1 MKVIAVA
8 SPKGGSGKTTLA
20 SALAVRATMEST
32 RVAMFD
38 LNSDQGN
45 LTQWWVLRGEPMSP
59 RLIEVENVTR
69 DVEVLRASRF
79 EWLIIDTPPL
89 ELDVIE
95 TAILKSDCVLI
106 PVRAS
111 IFDIGSITPVA
122 EMCRERHKPYAF
134 VLSAVDSRFKKLTE
148 RAMAALISEG
158 PICATRI
165 SYRQPYISA
174 LTGGRAGH
182 EVEEELRPEID
193 SLWGEVKRLALSAPS
208 AIRSR
213 VANG

>member
-1 MKVIAVA
+1 MHVIAIA

-20 SALAVRATMEST
+20 SALAVRAAMESP

-38 LNSDQGN
+38 LNCDQGN
-45 LTQWWVLRGEPMSP
+45 LTQWWVLRGEPMNP
-59 RLIEVENVTR
+59 RLVEVEHITR

-89 ELDVIE
+89 ELDIIE
-95 TAILKSDCVLI
+95 NAVLKADCVLI

-111 IFDIGSITPVA
+111 IFDIGSITPVV

-174 LTGGRAGH
+174 LTGGKAGH
-182 EVEEELRPEID
+182 EVEEDLRPEID
-193 SLWGEVKRLALSAPS
+193 SLWGEVKRLALGAQP
-208 AIRSR
+208 ATRRI
-213 VANG
+213 AAHG

>member
-1 MKVIAVA
+1 MHVITIA

-20 SALAVRATMEST
+20 SALAVRAAVESK

-45 LTQWWVLRGEPMSP
+45 LTQWWVLRGEPMNP
-59 RLIEVENVTR
+59 RLVEVEHITR

-89 ELDVIE
+89 ELDIIE
-95 TAILKSDCVLI
+95 NAVLKADAILI
-106 PVRAS
+106 PVRAC
-111 IFDIGSITPVA
+111 IFDIGSITPMV
-122 EMCRERHKPYAF
+122 EMARERHKPYAF

-148 RAMAALISEG
+148 RAMAALVSEG

-174 LTGGRAGH
+174 LTGGMAGH
-182 EVEEELRPEID
+182 EVEEDLRPEIN
-193 SLWGEVKRLALSAPS
+193 SLWGEVKRLALGAQP
-208 AIRSR
+208 ATRRI
-213 VANG
+213 AAHG

>member
-1 MKVIAVA
+1 MQVIAIA

-20 SALAVRATMEST
+20 SALAVRASMESA

-45 LTQWWVLRGEPMSP
+45 LTQWWVLRGEPINP
-59 RLIEVENVTR
+59 RRVEVEHISR

-89 ELDVIE
+89 ELDIIE
-95 TAILKSDCVLI
+95 NAALKADVVLV

-111 IFDIGSITPVA
+111 IFDIGSITPVV

-148 RAMAALISEG
+148 RAMAALITEG
-158 PICATRI
+158 PICASRI
-165 SYRQPYISA
+165 SYRQPYVSA
-174 LTGGRAGH
+174 LTGGMAGH

-193 SLWGEVKRLALSAPS
+193 SLWGEVKRLALGAQP
-208 AIRSR
+208 ATRRIA
-213 VANG
+213 ANG

>member
-20 SALAVRATMEST
+20 SALAVHAAMEST

-45 LTQWWVLRGEPMSP
+45 LTQWWVLRGEPMNP
-59 RLIEVENVTR
+59 RLIEVEHITR

-95 TAILKSDCVLI
+95 NAVLKSDCVLI

-111 IFDIGSITPVA
+111 IFDIGSITPVV

-148 RAMAALISEG
+148 RSMAALISEG

-174 LTGGRAGH
+174 LTGGKAGH

-193 SLWGEVKRLALSAPS
+193 SLWGEVKRLASSTPS
-208 AIRSR
+208 AVRGR
-213 VANG
+213 AANG

>member
-1 MKVIAVA
+1 MQVIAIA

-20 SALAVRATMEST
+20 SALAVRAAMESK

-38 LNSDQGN
+38 LNCDQGN
-45 LTQWWVLRGEPMSP
+45 LTQWWVLRGEPMNP
-59 RLIEVENVTR
+59 RLIEVKHITR

-89 ELDVIE
+89 ELDIIE
-95 TAILKSDCVLI
+95 NAVLKADCVLI

-111 IFDIGSITPVA
+111 IFDIGSITPVV

-148 RAMAALISEG
+148 RAMAALVSEC
-158 PICATRI
+158 PICPPRPLQAAGVAEQDSDAAIEGQACSVR
-165 SYRQPYISA
+165 
-174 LTGGRAGH
+174 RAPWPTPTP
-182 EVEEELRPEID
+182 RY
-193 SLWGEVKRLALSAPS
+193 LSPGW
-208 AIRSR
+208 
-213 VANG
+213 VD

>member
-1 MKVIAVA
+1 MHVIAIA

-20 SALAVRATMEST
+20 SALAVRAAMESP

-45 LTQWWVLRGEPMSP
+45 LTQWWVLRGEPMNP
-59 RLIEVENVTR
+59 RLVEVEHITR

-89 ELDVIE
+89 ELDIIE
-95 TAILKSDCVLI
+95 NAVLKADVVLV

-111 IFDIGSITPVA
+111 IFDIGSITPVV
-122 EMCRERHKPYAF
+122 EMARERHKPYAF

-148 RAMAALISEG
+148 RAMAALVSEG

-174 LTGGRAGH
+174 LTGGKAGH
-182 EVEEELRPEID
+182 EVEDDLRPEID
-193 SLWGEVKRLALSAPS
+193 SLWGEVKRLALGAQP
-208 AIRSR
+208 ATKRI
-213 VANG
+213 AAHG

>member
-1 MKVIAVA
+1 MKVITIA
-8 SPKGGSGKTTLA
+8 SPKGGSGKTTLS
-20 SALAVRATMEST
+20 SALAVRAAMESA

-45 LTQWWVLRGEPMSP
+45 LTQWWVLRGEPMNP
-59 RLIEVENVTR
+59 RLVEVEHITR
-69 DVEVLRASRF
+69 DIEVLRASRF

-89 ELDVIE
+89 ELDIIE
-95 TAILKSDCVLI
+95 NAVLKADAVLV

-111 IFDIGSITPVA
+111 IFDIGSITPVV

-158 PICATRI
+158 PIFATRI

-174 LTGGRAGH
+174 LTGGLAGH
-182 EVEEELRPEID
+182 EVEEDLRPEID
-193 SLWGEVKRLALSAPS
+193 SLWGEVKRLALGAQP
-208 AIRSR
+208 ATRRIA
-213 VANG
+213 ANG

>member
-1 MKVIAVA
+1 MKVITVA

-20 SALAVRATMEST
+20 SVLAVRASMESA

-38 LNSDQGN
+38 LNADQGN
-45 LTQWWVLRGEPMSP
+45 LTQWWVLRGEPMNP
-59 RLIEVENVTR
+59 RLVEVEHITR

-89 ELDVIE
+89 ELDIIE
-95 TAILKSDCVLI
+95 NAVLKADCVLI

-111 IFDIGSITPVA
+111 IFDIGSITPVV
-122 EMCRERHKPYAF
+122 EMCRQRHKPFAF

-148 RAMAALISEG
+148 RAMAALVSEG
-158 PICATRI
+158 LISATRI

-174 LTGGRAGH
+174 LTGGKAGH

-193 SLWGEVKRLALSAPS
+193 SLWGEVKRLALGAQP
-208 AIRSR
+208 ATRRI
-213 VANG
+213 AAHG

>member
-1 MKVIAVA
+1 MHVIAIA

-20 SALAVRATMEST
+20 SALAVRATMESG

-45 LTQWWVLRGEPMSP
+45 LTQWWVLRGEPMNP
-59 RLIEVENVTR
+59 RLVEVEHIAR

-79 EWLIIDTPPL
+79 EWLIVDTPPL
-89 ELDVIE
+89 ELDIIE
-95 TAILKSDCVLI
+95 TAVLTSDAVLI

-111 IFDIGSITPVA
+111 IFDIGSITPVV
-122 EMCRERHKPYAF
+122 EMCRERRKPYAF

-148 RAMAALISEG
+148 RAMAALLTEG
-158 PICATRI
+158 PIWPTRI

-174 LTGGRAGH
+174 LTGGMGGH
-182 EVEEELRPEID
+182 EVEEDLRPEID
-193 SLWGEVKRLALSAPS
+193 SLWGEVKRLALGAQP
-208 AIRSR
+208 AARRI
-213 VANG
+213 AAHG

>member
-1 MKVIAVA
+1 MKVIAIA

-20 SALAVRATMEST
+20 SALAVRAAVESR

-45 LTQWWVLRGEPMSP
+45 LTQWWVLRGEPMNP
-59 RLIEVENVTR
+59 RLIEVEHITR

-89 ELDVIE
+89 ELDIIE
-95 TAILKSDCVLI
+95 NAVLKADCVLI

-111 IFDIGSITPVA
+111 IFDIGSITPVV

-148 RAMAALISEG
+148 RAMAALVSEG

-165 SYRQPYISA
+165 SYRQPYISGA
-174 LTGGRAGH
+174 DGRQGRPRGRGG
-182 EVEEELRPEID
+182 
-193 SLWGEVKRLALSAPS
+193 SA
-208 AIRSR
+208 SR
-213 VANG
+213 DRFTLGRGQAPGVGRTASD

>member
-1 MKVIAVA
+1 MKVIAIA

-20 SALAVRATMEST
+20 SALAVRAAMESG

-45 LTQWWVLRGEPMSP
+45 LTQWWVLRGEPMNP
-59 RLIEVENVTR
+59 RLVEVEHITR

-79 EWLIIDTPPL
+79 EWLVIDTPPL
-89 ELDVIE
+89 ELDIIE
-95 TAILKSDCVLI
+95 NTVLKADCVLI

-111 IFDIGSITPVA
+111 IFDIGSITPVV

-148 RAMAALISEG
+148 RAMAALITEG
-158 PICATRI
+158 PICASRI
-165 SYRQPYISA
+165 SYRQPYVSA
-174 LTGGRAGH
+174 LTGGMAGH
-182 EVEEELRPEID
+182 EVEEDLRPEID
-193 SLWGEVKRLALSAPS
+193 SLWGEVKRLVLGAQPATRRF
-208 AIRSR
+208 AAH
-213 VANG
+213 V

>member
-1 MKVIAVA
+1 MKVIAIA

-20 SALAVRATMEST
+20 SALAVRAAMESG
-32 RVAMFD
+32 RVGMFD

-45 LTQWWVLRGEPMSP
+45 LTQWWVLRGEPMNP
-59 RLIEVENVTR
+59 RLIEVEHITR

-89 ELDVIE
+89 ELDIIE
-95 TAILKSDCVLI
+95 NAVLKADCVLI

-111 IFDIGSITPVA
+111 IFDIGSITPIV
-122 EMCRERHKPYAF
+122 EMARQRHKPYAF

-148 RAMAALISEG
+148 RAMAALVSEG

-174 LTGGRAGH
+174 LTGGKAGH
-182 EVEEELRPEID
+182 EVEEDLRPEID
-193 SLWGEVKRLALSAPS
+193 SLWGEVKRLALGAQP
-208 AIRSR
+208 ATRR
-213 VANG
+213 TAAHG

>member
-1 MKVIAVA
+1 MQVIAIA

-20 SALAVRATMEST
+20 SALAVRAAMEST

-38 LNSDQGN
+38 LNCDQGN
-45 LTQWWVLRGEPMSP
+45 LTQWWVLRGEPMNP
-59 RLIEVENVTR
+59 RLVEVEHITR

-89 ELDVIE
+89 ELDIIE
-95 TAILKSDCVLI
+95 NAVLKADCVLI

-111 IFDIGSITPVA
+111 IFDIGSITPVV

-148 RAMAALISEG
+148 RAMAALVSEG

-165 SYRQPYISA
+165 SYRQPYICA
-174 LTGGRAGH
+174 LTGGKAGH
-182 EVEEELRPEID
+182 EVEEDLRPEID
-193 SLWGEVKRLALSAPS
+193 SLWGEVKRLALGAQP
-208 AIRSR
+208 ATRRI
-213 VANG
+213 AAHG

>member
-1 MKVIAVA
+1 MQVIVVA

-20 SALAVRATMEST
+20 SALAVRATVESG

-45 LTQWWVLRGEPMSP
+45 LTQWWVLRGEPMNP
-59 RLIEVENVTR
+59 RLIDVEHITR
-69 DVEVLRASRF
+69 DIEVLRASRF

-89 ELDVIE
+89 ELDIIE
-95 TAILKSDCVLI
+95 NAVLKADVVLI

-111 IFDIGSITPVA
+111 IFDIGSITPVV

-165 SYRQPYISA
+165 SYRQAYISA
-174 LTGGRAGH
+174 LTGGKAGQ
-182 EVEEELRPEID
+182 EVEEDLRPEID
-193 SLWGEVKRLALSAPS
+193 SLWGEVKRLASSAPL
-208 AIRSR
+208 AVRSR

>member
-1 MKVIAVA
+1 MKVITIA

-20 SALAVRATMEST
+20 SALAVRAAMESA

-45 LTQWWVLRGEPMSP
+45 LTQWWVLRGEPMNP
-59 RLIEVENVTR
+59 RLVDVEHITR

-89 ELDVIE
+89 ELDIIE
-95 TAILKSDCVLI
+95 NAVLKADVVLV

-111 IFDIGSITPVA
+111 IFDIGSITPVV

-148 RAMAALISEG
+148 RAMAALVSEG

-174 LTGGRAGH
+174 LTGGKAGH
-182 EVEEELRPEID
+182 EVEEGLRPEID
-193 SLWGEVKRLALSAPS
+193 SLWGEVKRMALGAQP
-208 AIRSR
+208 ATRRI
-213 VANG
+213 AAHG

>member
-1 MKVIAVA
+1 MHVIAIA

-20 SALAVRATMEST
+20 SALAVRASIESG

-45 LTQWWVLRGEPMSP
+45 LTQWWVLRGEPMNP
-59 RLIEVENVTR
+59 RLIEVKHITR

-89 ELDVIE
+89 ELDIIE
-95 TAILKSDCVLI
+95 NAVLKADCVLI

-111 IFDIGSITPVA
+111 IFDIGSITPVV

-134 VLSAVDSRFKKLTE
+134 VLSAVDSKFKKLTE

-174 LTGGRAGH
+174 LTGGMAGH
-182 EVEEELRPEID
+182 EVEEDLRPEIN
-193 SLWGEVKRLALSAPS
+193 SLWGEVKRLTLGAQPATRRI
-208 AIRSR
+208 A
-213 VANG
+213 VHG

>member
-1 MKVIAVA
+1 MKVITIA

-20 SALAVRATMEST
+20 SALAVRATMESG

-38 LNSDQGN
+38 LNNDQGN
-45 LTQWWVLRGEPMSP
+45 LTQWWVLRGEPMNP
-59 RLIEVENVTR
+59 RLVEVEHITR

-89 ELDVIE
+89 ELDIIE
-95 TAILKSDCVLI
+95 NAVLKADAVLVPI
-106 PVRAS
+106 RAS
-111 IFDIGSITPVA
+111 ILDIGSITPVV
-122 EMCRERHKPYAF
+122 EMCRERQKPYAF

-148 RAMAALISEG
+148 RAMAALVSEG

-174 LTGGRAGH
+174 LTGGKVGH
-182 EVEEELRPEID
+182 EVEEDLRPEID
-193 SLWGEVKRLALSAPS
+193 SLWGEVKRLALGAQP
-208 AIRSR
+208 ATRRI
-213 VANG
+213 AAHG

>member
-1 MKVIAVA
+1 MQVITIA

-20 SALAVRATMEST
+20 SALAVRAAMESK

-38 LNSDQGN
+38 LNCDQGN
-45 LTQWWVLRGEPMSP
+45 LTQWWVLRGEPMNP
-59 RLIEVENVTR
+59 RLVEVEHITR

-89 ELDVIE
+89 ELDIIE
-95 TAILKSDCVLI
+95 NAVLKADAILI

-111 IFDIGSITPVA
+111 IFDIGSITPVV
-122 EMCRERHKPYAF
+122 EMGRERHKPYAF

-148 RAMAALISEG
+148 RAMAALVSEG

-174 LTGGRAGH
+174 LTGGMAGH
-182 EVEEELRPEID
+182 EVEEDLRPEID
-193 SLWGEVKRLALSAPS
+193 SLWGEVKRLALGAQP
-208 AIRSR
+208 ATRRI
-213 VANG
+213 AAHG

>member
-1 MKVIAVA
+1 
-8 SPKGGSGKTTLA
+8 
-20 SALAVRATMEST
+20 MESK

-45 LTQWWVLRGEPMSP
+45 LTQWWVLRGEPMNP
-59 RLIEVENVTR
+59 RLVEVEHITR

-79 EWLIIDTPPL
+79 EWLIVDTPPL
-89 ELDVIE
+89 ELDIIE
-95 TAILKSDCVLI
+95 NAVLKADAILI

-111 IFDIGSITPVA
+111 IFDIGSITPVV
-122 EMCRERHKPYAF
+122 EMARERHKPYAF

-148 RAMAALISEG
+148 RAMAALVSEG

-174 LTGGRAGH
+174 LTGGMAGH
-182 EVEEELRPEID
+182 EVEEDLRPEID
-193 SLWGEVKRLALSAPS
+193 SLWGEVKRLTLGAQPATRRI
-208 AIRSR
+208 A
-213 VANG
+213 AHG

>member
-1 MKVIAVA
+1 MQVIAIA

-20 SALAVRATMEST
+20 SALAVRAAMESP

-38 LNSDQGN
+38 LNCDQGN
-45 LTQWWVLRGEPMSP
+45 LTQWWVLRGEPMNP
-59 RLIEVENVTR
+59 RLVEVEHITR

-89 ELDVIE
+89 ELDIIE
-95 TAILKSDCVLI
+95 NAVLKADVVLV

-111 IFDIGSITPVA
+111 IFDIGSITPVV

-158 PICATRI
+158 PIFATRI

-174 LTGGRAGH
+174 LTGGMTGH

-193 SLWGEVKRLALSAPS
+193 SLWGEVKRMALGAQP
-208 AIRSR
+208 ATRRI
-213 VANG
+213 AAHG

>member
-1 MKVIAVA
+1 MKVIAIA

-20 SALAVRATMEST
+20 SALAVRATMESG

-45 LTQWWVLRGEPMSP
+45 LTQWWVLRGEPMNP
-59 RLIEVENVTR
+59 RLVEVEHITR

-89 ELDVIE
+89 ELDIIE
-95 TAILKSDCVLI
+95 NAVLKADVVLV

-111 IFDIGSITPVA
+111 IFDIGSITPVV

-148 RAMAALISEG
+148 RAMAALVSEG

-174 LTGGRAGH
+174 LTGGMAGH
-182 EVEEELRPEID
+182 EVEEDLRPEID
-193 SLWGEVKRLALSAPS
+193 SLWGEVKRLALGAQP
-208 AIRSR
+208 ATRRI
-213 VANG
+213 AAHG

>member
-8 SPKGGSGKTTLA
+8 SAKGGGGKTTIA
-20 SALAVRATMEST
+20 SALAVRATAESA

-38 LNSDQGN
+38 LNADQGN
-45 LTQWWVLRGEPMSP
+45 LTQWWILRGEPMNP
-59 RLIEVENVTR
+59 RVVEVEHITR

-79 EWLIIDTPPL
+79 DWLIIDTPPL
-89 ELDVIE
+89 ELDIIE
-95 TAILKSDCVLI
+95 NAVLKADCVLI
-106 PVRAS
+106 PVRTS
-111 IFDIGSITPVA
+111 IFDVSTITPVV

-165 SYRQPYISA
+165 SYRQAYISA
-174 LTGGRAGH
+174 LTGGMAGH

-193 SLWGEVKRLALSAPS
+193 SLWGEVKRLASGAPS
-208 AIRSR
+208 AVRGCA
-213 VANG
+213 ANG